1 MASPPRP
8 WLKLNPNQAF
18 DVFKQANAMTLF
30 SKLRALSISLT
41 LLFNLSTGFAQT
53 KPAQGKPTQACP
65 TAKTIQAKDLHGQ
78 WSVEFTAPPR
88 GLPAMATLELKQHAE
103 YTESLAGTLVRDL
116 SAAPGGVVP
125 GHSPRA
131 QVVGDLEG
139 VLLMLDESSNGINL
153 TASWDG
159 KVVDGSCGQTIQG
172 VWKDLSSSAP
182 ANAADVPFTLRQ
194 INAW

>member
-1 MASPPRP
+1 
-8 WLKLNPNQAF
+8 
-18 DVFKQANAMTLF
+18 MTPL

-53 KPAQGKPTQACP
+53 KPVQGKPTQACP
-65 TAKTIQAKDLHGQ
+65 TAKTIKAKDLYGQ

-88 GLPAMATLELKQHAE
+88 GLPVKATLQLQQHAE
-103 YTESLAGTLVRDL
+103 YTESLSGTLLRDL

-182 ANAADVPFTLRQ
+182 DNPLDVPFTLRQ
-194 INAW
+194 INSW